1 MKITIESTDKVVL
14 LATETG
20 DVPARLWQGKT
31 DSGIPVM
38 CFITRI
44 APEVLPD
51 DPGFKEAVA
60 EFEAELRT
68 CAPVRPAVEA
78 FELRLII

>member
-14 LATETG
+14 LSTG
-20 DVPARLWQGKT
+20 TGEVPARLWQGKT

-44 APEVLPD
+44 APEVTRD
-51 DPGFKEAVA
+51 DPGYKEAVA
-60 EFEAELRT
+60 EFEAELRA
-68 CAPVRPAVEA
+68 CVPPRPAIEA
-78 FELRLII
+78 FDMRLII